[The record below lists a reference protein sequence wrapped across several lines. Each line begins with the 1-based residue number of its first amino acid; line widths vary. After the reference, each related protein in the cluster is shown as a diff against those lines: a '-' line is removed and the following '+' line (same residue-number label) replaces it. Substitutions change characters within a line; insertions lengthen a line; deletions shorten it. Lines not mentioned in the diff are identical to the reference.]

1 MALSALRGAVGFLT
15 RFPVGHDERAW
26 DAFTSSPAAAVPV
39 GYLVGACVAVP
50 FVAAGSAP
58 VTVPAAVV
66 AFAYLGGTYGL
77 TGITHLDGVAD
88 CGDAAVVHGDPE
100 RRREVLKDTT
110 IGVGAVAAVALV
122 VAGVALGAVAVA
134 GLDVGQAVAVVVA
147 SEVGA
152 KAAMAT
158 LAAVADPPHEG
169 LGSALADG
177 SGWVGVVT
185 AVALALPVAGLGW
198 WAGRG
203 ALGLLVAALPVAAA
217 LVVAGVATGWARG
230 RLGGVS
236 GDVFG
241 ATNEL
246 ARVVGL
252 HVGVIAWT
260 LS

>member
-1 MALSALRGAVGFLT
+1 VALSALRGAVGFLT
-15 RFPVGHDERAW
+15 RIPVGHDERAW
-26 DAFTSSPAAAVPV
+26 TAFTASPAAAVPV
-39 GYLVGACVAVP
+39 GYLVGACLALP
-50 FVAAGSAP
+50 FVAGGSVP
-58 VTVPAAVV
+58 VGVPATVV
-66 AFAYLGGTYGL
+66 AFAYLLLTYVL

-88 CGDAAVVHGDPE
+88 CGDAAVVHGDAE

-110 IGVGAVAAVALV
+110 TGVGAIAAVALV
-122 VAGVALGAVAVA
+122 VVGLALGAVATA
-134 GLDVGQAVAVVVA
+134 GLAIGEAVAVVVA

-152 KAAMAT
+152 KAAIAT

-177 SGWVGVVT
+177 SGVVGIVT
-185 AVALALPVAGLGW
+185 AFALAAPVAGLGW
-198 WAGRG
+198 WAGDDV
-203 ALGLLVAALPVAAA
+203 LGLLVAILPVVAA
-217 LVVAGVATGWARG
+217 LLVATVAVRWARS

-246 ARVVGL
+246 ARLVGL